1 MPRIFATRAGTVRTA
16 RAAAAA
22 LAVLLAAGTA
32 LAQDL
37 GGKLVVVT
45 SFPKDLTSAFQ
56 QAFQKAHPKVSVE
69 ILNRNTNAGVKY
81 IQETTSNNG
90 TDLFWASAPDAFEVL
105 KEAGLLQPYKP
116 KVEGIPEKVGAYPVN
131 DPEGLYSG
139 FAASGYGIMWNTR
152 YMKAN
157 QLPIPKEW
165 SDLAKPVYYDHVAIS
180 APSRSGTT
188 HLTIETILQGEGW
201 EKGWRTNKEMAGN
214 YRTITERSFGV
225 PDGVNSGAFGV
236 GIVIDFFALSSQASG
251 FPVEFV
257 YPTVTTIVPANI
269 GVVKNAPNKAAAE
282 AFVDFLLSPAGQ
294 EVLLEPAIRRL
305 PVNPAT
311 YAKAPEGYPNP
322 FKDASLGAQVN
333 FDVNLSQA
341 RYNVVDALFDQLITF
356 QLDDL
361 KAATRAIHQAEAA
374 LAKAPNDKAKALL
387 AEARDLVAAMPVT
400 AAEAAD
406 PQLTGAFT
414 VERKSA
420 TDAVPERQAQ
430 VEQKWA
436 AFAKQNYAAARRK
449 AEEALALAR

>member
-1 MPRIFATRAGTVRTA
+1 MLRTTRTATRILGN
-16 RAAAAA
+16 AAAA
-22 LAVLLAAGTA
+22 LTVLLLSGTA
-32 LAQDL
+32 AFAEDPS
-37 GGKLVVVT
+37 GKLVIVT
-45 SFPKDLTSAFQ
+45 SFPKDMTTAFQ
-56 QAFQKAHPKVSVE
+56 QAFQKANPKVTVE

-81 IQETTSNNG
+81 LQETASNNG
-90 TDLFWASAPDAFEVL
+90 VDLFWASAPDAFEVL
-105 KEAGLLQPYKP
+105 KGAGLLQPYKP

-131 DPEGLYSG
+131 DPDGMYAG
-139 FAASGYGIMWNTR
+139 FAASGYGIMWNSR

-157 QLPIPKEW
+157 DLPIPKEW
-165 SDLAKPVYYDHVAIS
+165 ADLTKAAYYDHVAIS

-257 YPTVTTIVPANI
+257 YPTVTTIVPANV

-282 AFVDFLLSPAGQ
+282 SFVDFLLSPNGQ
-294 EVLLEPAIRRL
+294 EVLLQPAIRRL
-305 PVNPAT
+305 PVNPVT
-311 YAKAPEGYPNP
+311 YEKAPAGYPNP
-322 FKDASLGAQVN
+322 FKDTSLGAQVN
-333 FDVNLSQA
+333 FDVNVSQA
-341 RYNVVDALFDQLITF
+341 RYNVVDALFDQLVTF

-361 KAATRAIHQAEAA
+361 KAATQAIHKADAA
-374 LAKAPNDKAKALL
+374 LAKKPNDKAKALL

-400 AAEAAD
+400 AEQAAD
-406 PQLTGAFT
+406 PQLAGAFT

-420 TDAVPERQAQ
+420 KDAVPERQAQ

-436 AFAKQNYAAARRK
+436 AFAKENYAAARKK
-449 AEEALALAR
+449 ADEALALAR

>member
-1 MPRIFATRAGTVRTA
+1 MSRMLRS
-16 RAAAAA
+16 AAAA
-22 LAVLLAAGTA
+22 LAVVLVSGTA
-32 LAQDL
+32 TFAAENPS
-37 GGKLVVVT
+37 GKLVIVT

-56 QAFQKAHPKVSVE
+56 QAFQKAHPKVTVE
-69 ILNRNTNAGVKY
+69 ILNRNTNAGVKHL
-81 IQETTSNNG
+81 QETASNNAA
-90 TDLFWASAPDAFEVL
+90 DLFWASAPDAFEVL
-105 KEAGLLQPYKP
+105 KDAKLLQPYKP
-116 KVEGIPEKVGAYPVN
+116 KVEGIPEKIGAYPVN
-131 DPEGLYSG
+131 DPDGHYAG

-157 QLPIPKEW
+157 NLPAPAEW
-165 SDLAKPVYYDHVAIS
+165 ADLTKPVYFDHVAIS

-188 HLTIETILQGEGW
+188 HLTVETILQGEGW
-201 EKGWRTNKEMAGN
+201 EKGWRTNKAMAGN
-214 YRTITERSFGV
+214 YRTITDRSFGV
-225 PDGVNSGAFGV
+225 PDGVNSGSFGI

-269 GVVKNAPNKAAAE
+269 AVVKNAPNKAAAE
-282 AFVDFLLSPAGQ
+282 TFIDFILSPKGQ

-311 YAKAPEGYPNP
+311 YDKAPPGYLNP
-322 FKDASLGAQVN
+322 FKDKGLGAQVT
-333 FDVNLSQA
+333 FDVNVSQA

-374 LAKAPNDKAKALL
+374 VAKKSNDKARALL

-400 AAEAAD
+400 AAQAAD
-406 PQLTGAFT
+406 PQLAGAFT

-430 VEQKWA
+430 IEQKWA
-436 AFAKQNYAAARRK
+436 AFARENYAAARRK
-449 AEEALALAR
+449 ADEALAAAR

>member
-1 MPRIFATRAGTVRTA
+1 MSRTLHGV
-16 RAAAAA
+16 AAA
-22 LAVLLAAGTA
+22 LAVLLASSTA
-32 LAQDL
+32 AFAQDPS
-37 GGKLVVVT
+37 GKLVVVT

-56 QAFQKAHPKVSVE
+56 QAFQKAYPKVTLEV
-69 ILNRNTNAGVKY
+69 LNRNTNAGVKY
-81 IQETTSNNG
+81 LQETASNNG

-105 KEAGLLQPYKP
+105 KGANLLQAYKP
-116 KVEGIPEKVGAYPVN
+116 KVEGIPEKVGAYPIN
-131 DPEGLYSG
+131 DPEGMYAG
-139 FAASGYGIMWNTR
+139 FAASGYGIMWNSR

-157 QLPIPKEW
+157 ELPAPKEW

-201 EKGWRTNKEMAGN
+201 EKGWRTNKEIAGN

-225 PDGVNSGAFGV
+225 PDGVNSGSFGI

-269 GVVKNAPNKAAAE
+269 GIVKNAPNKAAAE
-282 AFVDFLLSPAGQ
+282 TFVDFILSPQGQ
-294 EVLLEPAIRRL
+294 EVLLQPAIRRL

-311 YAKAPEGYPNP
+311 YAKAPADYPNP
-322 FKDASLGAQVN
+322 FKDTSLGSQVN
-333 FDVNLSQA
+333 FDVEVSQA

-356 QLDDL
+356 QLDGL
-361 KAATRAIHQAEAA
+361 KAATRAIHQADAA
-374 LAKAPNDKAKALL
+374 LAKKPNDKAKALL

-400 AAEAAD
+400 AQEAAD
-406 PQLTGAFT
+406 PQLAGAFT
-414 VERKSA
+414 VERKTA

-436 AFAKQNYAAARRK
+436 AFAKDNYAAARKK

>member
-1 MPRIFATRAGTVRTA
+1 MSRTL
-16 RAAAAA
+16 RGAAAA
-22 LAVLLAAGTA
+22 LAVILMSGTA
-32 LAQDL
+32 AFAQDL
-37 GGKLVVVT
+37 SGKLVVVT

-56 QAFQKAHPKVSVE
+56 QAFQKAHPKVTVE

-81 IQETTSNNG
+81 LQETASNNG
-90 TDLFWASAPDAFEVL
+90 MDLFWASAPDAFEVL
-105 KEAGLLQPYKP
+105 KGAGLLQAYKP
-116 KVEGIPEKVGAYPVN
+116 KVEGIPDKVGAYPIN
-131 DPEGLYSG
+131 DPEGMYAG

-157 QLPIPKEW
+157 NLPAPKEW

-201 EKGWRTNKEMAGN
+201 EKGWRTNKEIAGN

-225 PDGVNSGAFGV
+225 PDGVNSGSFGI

-269 GVVKNAPNKAAAE
+269 GIVKNAPNKAAAE
-282 AFVDFLLSPAGQ
+282 TFVDFILSPEGQ
-294 EVLLEPAIRRL
+294 EVLLQPAIRRL

-311 YAKAPEGYPNP
+311 YAKAPAGYPNP
-322 FKDASLGAQVN
+322 FKDTSLGSQVN
-333 FDVNLSQA
+333 FDVEVSQA

-374 LAKAPNDKAKALL
+374 LAKKPNEKGKALL
-387 AEARDLVAAMPVT
+387 TEARDLVAAMPVT
-400 AAEAAD
+400 GEQAAD
-406 PQLTGAFT
+406 PQLAGAFT

-436 AFAKQNYAAARRK
+436 AFAKENYAAARKK

>member
-1 MPRIFATRAGTVRTA
+1 MSIKLHAAAIAFATVLMSSVTA
-16 RAAAAA
+16 FAE
-22 LAVLLAAGTA
+22 
-32 LAQDL
+32 DPS
-37 GGKLVVVT
+37 GKLVIVT
-45 SFPKDLTSAFQ
+45 SFPKDMTTAFQ
-56 QAFQKAHPKVSVE
+56 QAFQKAYPKVTVE

-81 IQETTSNNG
+81 LQETSSNNG

-105 KEAGLLQPYKP
+105 KKADLLQPYKP
-116 KVEGIPEKVGAYPVN
+116 KVDGIPEKIGAYSIN
-131 DPEGLYSG
+131 DPDGLYTG

-157 QLPIPKEW
+157 DLPAPKEW
-165 SDLAKPVYYDHVAIS
+165 SDLTKAVYHDHVAIS

-201 EKGWRTNKEMAGN
+201 EKGWRTNKDIAGN

-225 PDGVNSGAFGV
+225 PDGVNTGSFGV

-269 GVVKNAPNKAAAE
+269 GVVKNAPNKLAAE
-282 AFVDFLLSPAGQ
+282 TFVDFLLSPKGQ

-305 PVNPAT
+305 PVNPAI
-311 YAKAPEGYPNP
+311 YEKAPANYPNP
-322 FKDASLGAQVN
+322 FKDPSLGSQVS

-361 KAATRAIHQAEAA
+361 KAAVRAIQTAEAA
-374 LAKAPNDKAKALL
+374 LASKPNEKAKTLL
-387 AEARDLVAAMPVT
+387 AEARDLVAAMPIT
-400 AAEAAD
+400 AEEAVD
-406 PQLTGAFT
+406 PQLVGAFT

-430 VEQKWA
+430 VEQKWS
-436 AFAKQNYAAARRK
+436 AFAKQNYAAARKK
-449 AEEALALAR
+449 ADEAMALLR